1 MLVYGTLIL
10 ILVIAFIASLA
21 MRNPLR
27 VDVIRDRGV
36 LGREVAGG
44 LIERVYRLQIIN
56 TSDSPLRLRLSAEGL
71 PGLAVL
77 AGQEAS
83 DVVEVEAAANKLVP
97 MVIRVPAGGKPGA
110 HPITLHARAQ
120 DGESRHRDRRT
131 RQLLHS
137 QLSAAWTRA
146 WIKDLAMT
154 TATIAKPWYREFWP
168 WFLMAGPFLA
178 MVGCFITIY
187 FAFTQFSNQPI
198 QEEGLVKRRLVIEQ
212 QGAGAARRAAA
223 QSKT

>member
-1 MLVYGTLIL
+1 MDKMQYEPGLIRYTSERAMLDGLSTKSARSHLLRPRVLVYGTLIL

-44 LIERVYRLQIIN
+44 LIENVYRLQIIN

-83 DVVEVEAAANKLVP
+83 DVVEVEG
-97 MVIRVPAGGKPGA
+97 RRQQAGADGDPRTRGRQAGA

-120 DGESRHRDRRT
+120 DGENR
-131 RQLLHS
+131 
-137 QLSAAWTRA
+137 
-146 WIKDLAMT
+146 
-154 TATIAKPWYREFWP
+154 
-168 WFLMAGPFLA
+168 G
-178 MVGCFITIY
+178 
-187 FAFTQFSNQPI
+187 
-198 QEEGLVKRRLVIEQ
+198 IETDEP
-212 QGAGAARRAAA
+212 A
-223 QSKT
+223 SFYIPS